1 MLADKTF
8 QYSYSQIDTHQPAE
22 FCLQALSNS
31 IKLDLGLGYFS
42 SASFNVL
49 ANGMARFI
57 VNGGTMNLY
66 INQYVSKEDYELLKG
81 QHDNK
86 FDNDITLQFKK
97 MSISFNVLLI

>member
-97 MSISFNVLLI
+97 ELLLILNN